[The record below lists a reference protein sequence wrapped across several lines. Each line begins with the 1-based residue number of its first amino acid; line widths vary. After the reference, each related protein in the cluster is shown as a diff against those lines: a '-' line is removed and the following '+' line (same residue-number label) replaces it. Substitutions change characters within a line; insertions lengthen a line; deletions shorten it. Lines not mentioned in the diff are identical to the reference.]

1 MQARWSS
8 FDGHRAFLL
17 DRVMSKE
24 RRVERDRSVRIPPL
38 MLGCL
43 TVALCATLTGCV
55 TTETR
60 TGGTIIPPPAN
71 APPPAF
77 GSASQTRV
85 SAIGVCSVPYDGF
98 TLPLV
103 SPDGRWL
110 ATQTGVP
117 PTWPTLLAIAGQTP
131 PRASAIEI
139 WALDA
144 RGGWSVARSET
155 GLMLGR
161 SADVDG
167 FLVEEVLDD
176 GSRRI
181 GRIDW
186 PEANRDREA
195 DRPRDEAA
203 PSLAI
208 DWIIDDGRVNA
219 FAALAVGADG
229 RSIGSLAWCSR
240 DIDGRGFA
248 LSTRDGA
255 TSAQWDLAPKPEQ
268 SWMLPVFSRDGRTL
282 YAMRYRDGVV
292 DLCAG
297 DPSSVEAFEQ
307 SLLQRRLSNRM
318 DLQRTYQTLA
328 PQGTDAAVA
337 PISPDSTNDGL
348 LLFDPDLRR
357 IVHWNPQLG
366 TYRPLLDGS
375 FAAALA
381 TDGSMLI
388 ADRDGLLLD
397 RPDAPPG
404 FPPRIYPRSAVPRH
418 VRFMGD
424 APADWILL
432 VSERRTISVVRFAL
446 LEATLTSSR

>member
-1 MQARWSS
+1 MAL
-8 FDGHRAFLL
+8 AV
-17 DRVMSKE
+17 VMF
-24 RRVERDRSVRIPPL
+24 
-38 MLGCL
+38 
-43 TVALCATLTGCV
+43 ATLTGCV

-60 TGGTIIPPPAN
+60 TGGTIIPPPPN

-117 PTWPTLLAIAGQTP
+117 PTWPTLLAVEGQTP

-144 RGGWSVARSET
+144 RTGWSVARTET
-155 GLMLGR
+155 GLILGR
-161 SADVDG
+161 SADLDG
-167 FLVEEVLDD
+167 FLVEEVLED

-186 PEANRDREA
+186 PETIRDRRLDDPVA
-195 DRPRDEAA
+195 SPDARSDR
-203 PSLAI
+203 LAGASAVQPVAV

-219 FAALAVGADG
+219 FAALAIGADG
-229 RSIGSLAWCSR
+229 RSIGPLAWCSR
-240 DIDGRGFA
+240 DIDVREFA
-248 LSTRDGA
+248 LSTRDGRS
-255 TSAQWDLAPKPEQ
+255 SAQWDLAPKPEQ
-268 SWMLPVFSRDGRTL
+268 SWLLPVFSRDGRTL
-282 YAMRYRDGVV
+282 YAMRFRDGVV

-307 SLLQRRLSNRM
+307 SLLQRRLSVRM

-328 PQGTDAAVA
+328 PQGTDAAVP
-337 PISPDSTNDGL
+337 PIAADASTPAASDGL

-357 IVHWNPQLG
+357 IVQWDPQRG

-381 TDGSMLI
+381 PDGSALI

-397 RPDAPPG
+397 QTDARSPSQGGLQTG
-404 FPPRIYPRSAVPRH
+404 FPPRVYPRSAVPRH

-424 APADWILL
+424 APADWILF
-432 VSERRTISVVRFAL
+432 VSDRRTISIVRFAL
-446 LEATLTSSR
+446 LEATLTAR